1 MALPPINADL
11 SSTSAA
17 DARSGNFST
26 GLKTFAAPGGKSI
39 VSDIGQQVL
48 IGVVVAV
55 VLFYVL
61 PKLKKG

>member
-1 MALPPINADL
+1 MALPNLTTDL

-17 DARSGNFST
+17 DARAGNFSS
-26 GLKTFAAPGGKSI
+26 GLKTFGAPGGS
-39 VSDIGQQVL
+39 SLLGDIGQQVL

>member
-17 DARSGNFST
+17 DARNGNFST
-26 GLKTFAAPGGKSI
+26 GLKTFGAPGGSSI
-39 VSDIGQQVL
+39 VGDIGQQV
-48 IGVVVAV
+48 IVGIVVAV

-61 PKLKKG
+61 PAIKKG